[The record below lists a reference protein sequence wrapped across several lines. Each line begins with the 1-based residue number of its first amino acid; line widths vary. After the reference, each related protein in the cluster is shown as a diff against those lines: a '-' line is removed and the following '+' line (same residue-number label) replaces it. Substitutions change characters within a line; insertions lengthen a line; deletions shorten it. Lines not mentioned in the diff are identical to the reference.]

1 MLLLA
6 KAVDAKRVDDVV
18 ATAMIPIMDRI
29 PAFMYIEFSQTKYVI
44 YVVRLSL
51 L

>member
-1 MLLLA
+1 VLLLA

-18 ATAMIPIMDRI
+18 ASAMIAIMDRI
-29 PAFMYIEFSQTKYVI
+29 LAFMYIEFSQTKYAI

>member
-18 ATAMIPIMDRI
+18 ATAMMIAIMDRI
-29 PAFMYIEFSQTKYVI
+29 LAFMYIKFSQTKNAI
-44 YVVRLSL
+44 T
-51 L
+51 

>member
-18 ATAMIPIMDRI
+18 ATAMIAIMDRI
-29 PAFMYIEFSQTKYVI
+29 LAFMYIEFSHTKYVI